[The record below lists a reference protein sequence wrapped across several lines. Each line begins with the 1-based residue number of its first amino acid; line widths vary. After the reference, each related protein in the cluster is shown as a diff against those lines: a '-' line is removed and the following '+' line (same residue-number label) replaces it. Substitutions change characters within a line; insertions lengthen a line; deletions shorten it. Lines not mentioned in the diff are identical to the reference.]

1 MRGRLAIKFIYMNY
15 NQKTTLFFDIETVP
29 TVAKYADLSAPM
41 QEAWL
46 KKCKSLRKDDPEAS
60 PEDLWSQA
68 GLSAEF
74 SKVVCISLG
83 FYREQGD
90 FDIISCYGD
99 DEKKLLSEFS
109 ERLNQFRQK
118 RNQLTLSG
126 HNILEF
132 DIPFLFRRMLLLQM
146 EIPTELNISEVKPW
160 EQKDRYIDTLKTWS
174 MGVWGSRISLNTLCA
189 VIGIPSPKEE
199 LSGDKVGK
207 AYWEESRLEDI
218 RRYCEQDVLA
228 QARVVRHLCGEDPMG
243 IELQDSPKLFD

>member
-1 MRGRLAIKFIYMNY
+1 MNY

-29 TVAKYADLSAPM
+29 AVAEYADLKPSM
-41 QEAWL
+41 QDAWL

-60 PEDLWSQA
+60 PEDLWPQA

-83 FYREQGD
+83 FYKEQGD
-90 FDIISCYGD
+90 FDIISCYGN
-99 DEKKLLSEFS
+99 DEKKLLTEFS
-109 ERLNQFRQK
+109 DRLNQFRHK

-132 DIPFLFRRMLLLQM
+132 DIPFLMRRMLLLQM
-146 EIPTELNISEVKPW
+146 DIPVELQLGEVKPW

-174 MGVWGSRISLNTLCA
+174 MGVWNSKISLNTLCA
-189 VIGIPSPKEE
+189 VTNIPSPKEE
-199 LSGDKVGK
+199 LSGDQVGK
-207 AYWEESRLEDI
+207 AYWQDDRLEDI

-228 QARVVRHLCGEDPMG
+228 QARVVRHFCGEDPLV
-243 IELQDSPKLFD
+243 IKLQESPKLFD